1 MFKLLKNLTKK
12 DYALILVSTLLI
24 VGQVWLDLKLPDYM
38 ANITTIIQSGTD
50 SLSGILKN
58 GGYMLLCAGGSLV
71 SAVIVGYI
79 TSYISASFSASTRAK
94 VYQKVEDFGME
105 EIKGFSTSSLITR
118 TTNDITNIQMLLS
131 MGLQLIIK
139 APITAVWAI
148 FKILNKG
155 WQWSVITGIAVFV
168 LLFMVVILM
177 VLVIPKFKVV
187 QKLIDKI
194 NNTTREQLTGIRV
207 VRAFNAEEYQEN
219 KFADANA
226 ALTKTQLF
234 NQRMMSIMSPVMYL
248 IMNLLTLGIY
258 FIGASLINEA
268 GMLDKIGI
276 FSNMVVFSS
285 YAMQVIMA
293 FLMLSMIFIMY
304 PRASVSAMRINEV
317 LNTTSSIKEGNKKIK
332 TDTVGKVEFKN
343 VSFKYPDGEEYVL
356 KNISFVA
363 NKGDTVAF
371 IGSTGS
377 GKSTLVNLLLRF
389 YDVTE
394 GQILIDDVDIKDYK
408 LHDLYNKFGY
418 VPQKA
423 VMFRGSVAENVGYGE
438 NKEKEITKEKII
450 EAVRVAQAEEFV
462 TKLEGGYDYKIA
474 RGGTNLSGGQKQR
487 ISIARAIARDPE
499 IFIFDDCFSAL
510 DYKTDY
516 LLRHELHKYTKDATS
531 LIVAQRIGTIK
542 NADLILVLDSGDCI
556 GKGTHKELL
565 KTCQVYQEI
574 AYSQA
579 TKEEL
584 ENE

>member
-1 MFKLLKNLTKK
+1 MFKLLKNLNKK
-12 DYALILVSTLLI
+12 DYALILISTLLI
-24 VGQVWLDLKLPDYM
+24 VFQVWLDLKLPDYM
-38 ANITTIIQSGTD
+38 ANITTIIEIGTD

-58 GGYMLLCAGGSLV
+58 GGYMLLCAGGSLA

-79 TSYISASFSASTRAK
+79 ASMISAKFSSNIRK
-94 VYQKVEDFGME
+94 KLYNQVENFGME
-105 EIKGFSTSSLITR
+105 EIKKFSTSSLITR
-118 TTNDITNIQMLLS
+118 TTNDITNVQMLLS
-131 MGLQLIIK
+131 MGLQLLIK
-139 APITAVWAI
+139 APITAIWAI
-148 FKILNKG
+148 LKILDKG
-155 WQWSVITGIAVFV
+155 WEWSLMTGIAVLI
-168 LLFMVVILM
+168 LLFMVVLLM
-177 VLVIPKFKVV
+177 ILVIPKFKRV
-187 QKLIDKI
+187 QKLIDKL

-207 VRAFNAEEYQEN
+207 VRAFNAEEYQEEKFDEGN
-219 KFADANA
+219 KE
-226 ALTKTQLF
+226 LTKIQMF
-234 NQRMMSIMSPVMYL
+234 NQRMMSIMSPIMYL

-258 FIGASLINEA
+258 FVGATLINEA

-304 PRASVSAMRINEV
+304 PRASVSPSRINEV
-317 LNTTSSIKEGNKKIK
+317 LDTTSSIKNGTFDGK
-332 TDTVGKVEFKN
+332 TATVGKVEFRN

-394 GQILIDDVDIKDYK
+394 GEILIDDVDIKEYK
-408 LHDLYNKFGY
+408 LEELYNKFGY

-423 VMFRGSVAENVGYGE
+423 IMFWGTISENVSYGE
-438 NKEKEITKEKII
+438 NGNGKPNKKKVEES
-450 EAVRVAQAEEFV
+450 VRVAQAEEFV
-462 TKLEGGYDYKIA
+462 SKLEGKYDYKIA

-487 ISIARAIARDPE
+487 IAIARAIARDPE

-516 LLRHELHKYTKDATS
+516 LLRHELNEYTKDATS

-542 NADLILVLDSGDCI
+542 NADLILVLDSGKCI
-556 GKGTHKELL
+556 GEGTHKELL
-565 KTCQVYQEI
+565 KTCEVYREI

-579 TKEEL
+579 SKEEL
-584 ENE
+584 DNE

>member
-12 DYALILVSTLLI
+12 DYGFIVISTLLI
-24 VGQVWLDLKLPDYM
+24 IFQVWLDLKLPDYM
-38 ANITTIIQSGTD
+38 ANITTIIESGTD

-71 SAVIVGYI
+71 AAIIVGYI
-79 TSYISASFSASTRAK
+79 TSMISAKFSSNVRK
-94 VYQKVEDFGME
+94 KLYNQVENFGME
-105 EIKGFSTSSLITR
+105 EIKKFSTSSLITR
-118 TTNDITNIQMLLS
+118 TTNDITNVQMLLS
-131 MGLQLIIK
+131 MGLQLLIK

-155 WQWSVITGIAVFV
+155 WEWSLLTGIAVFI
-168 LLFMVVILM
+168 LLFMIVLLM
-177 VLVIPKFKVV
+177 ILVIPKFKVV

-207 VRAFNAEEYQEN
+207 VRAFNAEKYQEE
-219 KFADANA
+219 KFAEGNNE
-226 ALTKTQLF
+226 LTKIQMF
-234 NQRMMSIMSPVMYL
+234 NQRMMSIMSPIMYL

-258 FIGASLINEA
+258 FIGANLINEA
-268 GMLDKIGI
+268 GMLDKIEI

-304 PRASVSAMRINEV
+304 PRASVSASRINEV
-317 LNTTSSIKEGNKKIK
+317 LDTTSSIKDGTFTGK
-332 TDTVGKVEFKN
+332 TKTVGKVEFKN

-394 GQILIDDVDIKDYK
+394 GQILIDDVDIKEYK
-408 LHDLYNKFGY
+408 LEELYNKFGY

-423 VMFRGSVAENVGYGE
+423 IMFRGSITENVSYG
-438 NKEKEITKEKII
+438 NNGKEKTSKNKIE
-450 EAVRVAQAEEFV
+450 EAVKVAQAEEFV
-462 TKLEGGYDYKIA
+462 TKLKDKYNYQIA

-516 LLRHELHKYTKDATS
+516 LLRHELREYTQDATS

-542 NADLILVLDSGDCI
+542 NADLILVLDSGECI

-579 TKEEL
+579 SKEEL
-584 ENE
+584 DNE

>member
-38 ANITTIIQSGTD
+38 AEITTIIQSGTD

>member
-12 DYALILVSTLLI
+12 DYGFIVISTLLI
-24 VGQVWLDLKLPDYM
+24 IFQVWLDLKLPDYM
-38 ANITTIIQSGTD
+38 ANITTIIESGTD

-71 SAVIVGYI
+71 AAIIVGYI
-79 TSYISASFSASTRAK
+79 TSMISAKFSSNVRK
-94 VYQKVEDFGME
+94 KLYNQVENFGME
-105 EIKGFSTSSLITR
+105 EIKKFSTSSLITR
-118 TTNDITNIQMLLS
+118 TTNDITNVQMLLS
-131 MGLQLIIK
+131 MGLQLLIK

-155 WQWSVITGIAVFV
+155 WEWSLLTGIAVFI
-168 LLFMVVILM
+168 LLFMIVLLM
-177 VLVIPKFKVV
+177 ILVIPKFKVV

-207 VRAFNAEEYQEN
+207 VRAFNAEKYQEE
-219 KFADANA
+219 KFAEGNNE
-226 ALTKTQLF
+226 LTKIQMF
-234 NQRMMSIMSPVMYL
+234 NQRTMSIMSPIMYL

-258 FIGASLINEA
+258 FIGANLINEA
-268 GMLDKIGI
+268 GMLDKIEI

-304 PRASVSAMRINEV
+304 PRASVSVSRINEV
-317 LNTTSSIKEGNKKIK
+317 LDTTFSIKDGTFTGK
-332 TDTVGKVEFKN
+332 TKTVGKVEFKN

-394 GQILIDDVDIKDYK
+394 GQILIDDVDIKEYK
-408 LHDLYNKFGY
+408 LEELYNKFGY

-423 VMFRGSVAENVGYGE
+423 IMFRGSITENVSYG
-438 NKEKEITKEKII
+438 NNGKEKTSKNKIE
-450 EAVRVAQAEEFV
+450 EAVKVAQAEEFV
-462 TKLEGGYDYKIA
+462 TKLKDKYNYQIA

-516 LLRHELHKYTKDATS
+516 LLRHELREYTQDATS

-542 NADLILVLDSGDCI
+542 NADLILVLDSGECI

-579 TKEEL
+579 SKEEL
-584 ENE
+584 DNE

>member
-12 DYALILVSTLLI
+12 DYALILISTILI
-24 VGQVWLDLKLPDYM
+24 VFQVWLDLKLPDYM
-38 ANITTIIQSGTD
+38 ANITSLIQSEEGA
-50 SLSGILKN
+50 LGGILKN
-58 GGYMLLCAGGSLV
+58 GGYMLLCAGGSLI

-79 TSYISASFSASTRAK
+79 TSMISAKFSSNIRK
-94 VYQKVEDFGME
+94 KLYDNVENFGME
-105 EIKGFSTSSLITR
+105 EIKKFSTSSLITR
-118 TTNDITNIQMLLS
+118 TTNDITNVQMLLS
-131 MGLQLIIK
+131 MGLQLLIK
-139 APITAVWAI
+139 APITAIWAI

-155 WQWSVITGIAVFV
+155 WQWSLITGIAVFV
-168 LLFMVVILM
+168 LLFMVVLM
-177 VLVIPKFKVV
+177 MILVIPKFKKV

-207 VRAFNAEEYQEN
+207 IRAFNAEGYQEKKFDKEN
-219 KFADANA
+219 KE
-226 ALTKTQLF
+226 LTKIQMF

-268 GMLDKIGI
+268 GMLDKIDI

-304 PRASVSAMRINEV
+304 PRASVSATRINEV
-317 LNTTSSIKEGNKKIK
+317 LDTASSIKDGKFNGK
-332 TDTVGKVEFKN
+332 TSTIGKVEFQN

-394 GQILIDDVDIKDYK
+394 GKILIDDKDIKEYK
-408 LHDLYNKFGY
+408 LEDLYDKFGY

-423 VMFRGSVAENVGYGE
+423 VMFRGSITENVSYG
-438 NKEKEITKEKII
+438 TKEEKKANQEKVK
-450 EAVRVAQAEEFV
+450 EAIQLAQAQEFV
-462 TKLEGGYDYKIA
+462 ERLEGKYDYQIA

-487 ISIARAIARDPE
+487 VSIARAIARDPE

-516 LLRHELHKYTKDATS
+516 LLRHELNEYTKEATS

-542 NADLILVLDSGDCI
+542 NADLILVLEDGDCI

-565 KTCQVYQEI
+565 KNCKVYQEI

-579 TKEEL
+579 SKEEL

>member
-12 DYALILVSTLLI
+12 DYGFIVISTLLI
-24 VGQVWLDLKLPDYM
+24 IFQVWLDLKLPDYM
-38 ANITTIIQSGTD
+38 ANITTIIESGTD

-71 SAVIVGYI
+71 AAIIVGYI
-79 TSYISASFSASTRAK
+79 TSMISAKFSSNVRK
-94 VYQKVEDFGME
+94 KLYNQVENFGME
-105 EIKGFSTSSLITR
+105 EIKKFSTSSLITR
-118 TTNDITNIQMLLS
+118 TTNDITNVQMLLS
-131 MGLQLIIK
+131 MGLQLLIK

-155 WQWSVITGIAVFV
+155 WEWSLLTGIAVFI
-168 LLFMVVILM
+168 LLFMIVLLM
-177 VLVIPKFKVV
+177 ILVIPKFKVV

-207 VRAFNAEEYQEN
+207 VRAFNAEKYQEE
-219 KFADANA
+219 KFAEGNNE
-226 ALTKTQLF
+226 LTKIQMF
-234 NQRMMSIMSPVMYL
+234 NQRMMSIMSPIMYL

-258 FIGASLINEA
+258 FIGANLINEA
-268 GMLDKIGI
+268 GMLDKIEI

-304 PRASVSAMRINEV
+304 PRASVSVSRINEV
-317 LNTTSSIKEGNKKIK
+317 LDTTFSIKDGTFTGK
-332 TDTVGKVEFKN
+332 TKTVGKVEFKN

-394 GQILIDDVDIKDYK
+394 GQILIDDVDIKEYK
-408 LHDLYNKFGY
+408 LEELYNKFGY

-423 VMFRGSVAENVGYGE
+423 IMFRGSITENVSYG
-438 NKEKEITKEKII
+438 NNGKEKTSKNKIE
-450 EAVRVAQAEEFV
+450 EAVKVAQAEEFV
-462 TKLEGGYDYKIA
+462 TKLKDKYNYQIA

-516 LLRHELHKYTKDATS
+516 LLRHELREYTQDATS

-542 NADLILVLDSGDCI
+542 NADLILVLDSGECI

-579 TKEEL
+579 SKEEL
-584 ENE
+584 DNE

>member
-1 MFKLLKNLTKK
+1 M
-12 DYALILVSTLLI
+12 
-24 VGQVWLDLKLPDYM
+24 
-38 ANITTIIQSGTD
+38 
-50 SLSGILKN
+50 
-58 GGYMLLCAGGSLV
+58 
-71 SAVIVGYI
+71 
-79 TSYISASFSASTRAK
+79 ISAKFSSNVRK
-94 VYQKVEDFGME
+94 KLYNQVENFGME
-105 EIKGFSTSSLITR
+105 EIKKFSTSSLITR
-118 TTNDITNIQMLLS
+118 TTNDITNVQMLLS
-131 MGLQLIIK
+131 MGLQLLIK

-155 WQWSVITGIAVFV
+155 WEWSLLTGIAVFI
-168 LLFMVVILM
+168 LLFMVVLLM
-177 VLVIPKFKVV
+177 ILVIPKFKVV

-207 VRAFNAEEYQEN
+207 VRAFNAEKYQEE
-219 KFADANA
+219 KFAEGNNE
-226 ALTKTQLF
+226 LTKIQMF
-234 NQRMMSIMSPVMYL
+234 NQRMMSIMSPIMYL

-258 FIGASLINEA
+258 FIGANLINEA
-268 GMLDKIGI
+268 GMLDKIEI

-304 PRASVSAMRINEV
+304 PRASVSASRINEV
-317 LNTTSSIKEGNKKIK
+317 LDTTSSIKDGTFTGK
-332 TDTVGKVEFKN
+332 TKTVGKVEFKN

-394 GQILIDDVDIKDYK
+394 GQILIDDVDIKEYK
-408 LHDLYNKFGY
+408 LEELYNKFGY

-423 VMFRGSVAENVGYGE
+423 IMFRGSITENVSYG
-438 NKEKEITKEKII
+438 NNGKEKTSKNKIE
-450 EAVRVAQAEEFV
+450 EAVKVAQAEEFV
-462 TKLEGGYDYKIA
+462 TKLKDKYNYQIA

-516 LLRHELHKYTKDATS
+516 LLRHELRDYTQDATS

-542 NADLILVLDSGDCI
+542 NADLILVLDSGECI

-579 TKEEL
+579 SKEEL
-584 ENE
+584 DNE

>member
-12 DYALILVSTLLI
+12 DYGFIVISTLLI
-24 VGQVWLDLKLPDYM
+24 IFQVWLDLKLPDYM
-38 ANITTIIQSGTD
+38 ANITTIIESGTD

-71 SAVIVGYI
+71 AAIIVGYI
-79 TSYISASFSASTRAK
+79 TSMISAKFSSNVRK
-94 VYQKVEDFGME
+94 KLYNQVENFGME
-105 EIKGFSTSSLITR
+105 EIKKFSTSSLIIR
-118 TTNDITNIQMLLS
+118 TTNDITNVQMLLS
-131 MGLQLIIK
+131 MGLQLLIK

-155 WQWSVITGIAVFV
+155 WEWSLLTGIAVFI
-168 LLFMVVILM
+168 LLFMIVLLM
-177 VLVIPKFKVV
+177 ILVIPKFKVV

-207 VRAFNAEEYQEN
+207 VRAFNAEKYQEE
-219 KFADANA
+219 KFAEGNNE
-226 ALTKTQLF
+226 LTKIQMF
-234 NQRMMSIMSPVMYL
+234 NQRMMSIMSPIMYL

-258 FIGASLINEA
+258 FIGANLINEA
-268 GMLDKIGI
+268 GMLDKIEI

-304 PRASVSAMRINEV
+304 PRASVSASRINEV
-317 LNTTSSIKEGNKKIK
+317 LDTTFSIKDGTFTGK
-332 TDTVGKVEFKN
+332 TKTVGKVEFKN

-394 GQILIDDVDIKDYK
+394 GQILIDDVDIKEYK
-408 LHDLYNKFGY
+408 LEELYNKFGY

-423 VMFRGSVAENVGYGE
+423 IMFRGSITENVSYG
-438 NKEKEITKEKII
+438 NNGKEKTSKNKIE
-450 EAVRVAQAEEFV
+450 EAVKVAQAEEFV
-462 TKLEGGYDYKIA
+462 TKLKDKYNYQIA

-516 LLRHELHKYTKDATS
+516 LLRHELREYTQDATS

-542 NADLILVLDSGDCI
+542 NADLILVLDSGECI

-579 TKEEL
+579 SKEEL
-584 ENE
+584 DNE

>member
-1 MFKLLKNLTKK
+1 
-12 DYALILVSTLLI
+12 
-24 VGQVWLDLKLPDYM
+24 M
-38 ANITTIIQSGTD
+38 ANITSLIQNEETALG
-50 SLSGILKN
+50 GILKN
-58 GGYMLLCAGGSLV
+58 GGYMLLCAGGSLI

-79 TSYISASFSASTRAK
+79 TSMISAKFSSNVRK
-94 VYQKVEDFGME
+94 KLYNQVENFGME
-105 EIKGFSTSSLITR
+105 EIKNFSTSSLITR
-118 TTNDITNIQMLLS
+118 TTNDITNVQMLLS
-131 MGLQLIIK
+131 MGLQLLIK

-155 WQWSVITGIAVFV
+155 WQWSLITGIAVLV
-168 LLFMVVILM
+168 LLFMVVLLM
-177 VLVIPKFKVV
+177 ILVIPKFKRV

-194 NNTTREQLTGIRV
+194 NNRTREQLTGIRV
-207 VRAFNAEEYQEN
+207 VRAFNAEKYQED
-219 KFADANA
+219 KFAEENNE
-226 ALTKTQLF
+226 LTKIQMF
-234 NQRMMSIMSPVMYL
+234 NQRMMSLMSPIMYL

-268 GMLDKIGI
+268 GLLDKIDI

-304 PRASVSAMRINEV
+304 PRASVSATRINEV
-317 LNTTSSIKEGNKKIK
+317 LDTVPTIKEGNFAQK
-332 TDTVGKVEFKN
+332 TKTVGKVEFKN

-394 GQILIDDVDIKDYK
+394 GEILIDDINIKEYQ
-408 LHDLYNKFGY
+408 LEELYNKFGY

-423 VMFRGSVAENVGYGE
+423 IMFRGSIVENVNYGVNGRTKAS
-438 NKEKEITKEKII
+438 NKKVE
-450 EAVRVAQAEEFV
+450 EAIKVAQAEEFV
-462 TKLEGGYDYKIA
+462 NKLEGKYEYQIA

-487 ISIARAIARDPE
+487 VSIARAIARDPE

-542 NADLILVLDSGDCI
+542 NANTILVLDSGECI
-556 GKGTHKELL
+556 GKGTHKEL
-565 KTCQVYQEI
+565 KTCKIYQEI

-579 TKEEL
+579 SKEEL
-584 ENE
+584 DNE

>member
-12 DYALILVSTLLI
+12 DYALIVVSTLLI
-24 VGQVWLDLKLPDYM
+24 IFQVWLDLKLPDYM
-38 ANITTIIQSGTD
+38 ANITTIIESGTD

-71 SAVIVGYI
+71 AAIIVGYI
-79 TSYISASFSASTRAK
+79 TSMISAKFSSNIRK
-94 VYQKVEDFGME
+94 RLYNQVENFGME
-105 EIKGFSTSSLITR
+105 EIKNFSTSSLITR
-118 TTNDITNIQMLLS
+118 TTNDITNVQMLLS
-131 MGLQLIIK
+131 MGLQLLIK

-155 WQWSVITGIAVFV
+155 WQWSLITGIAVFI
-168 LLFMVVILM
+168 LLFMVVLLM
-177 VLVIPKFKVV
+177 ILVIPKFKKV
-187 QKLIDKI
+187 QKLIDKL

-207 VRAFNAEEYQEN
+207 VRAFNAEKYQEE
-219 KFADANA
+219 KFAEGNNE
-226 ALTKTQLF
+226 LTKIQMF
-234 NQRMMSIMSPVMYL
+234 NQRMMSIISPIMYL

-258 FIGASLINEA
+258 FIGATLINEA
-268 GMLDKIGI
+268 GMLDKIEI

-304 PRASVSAMRINEV
+304 PRASVSAARINEV
-317 LNTTSSIKEGNKKIK
+317 LDTTPSIKDGTHDSK
-332 TDTVGKVEFKN
+332 TKTVGKVEFKN

-394 GQILIDDVDIKDYK
+394 GQILIDDIDIKDYK
-408 LHDLYNKFGY
+408 LEELYNKFGY

-423 VMFRGSVAENVGYGE
+423 IMFRGTITENVSYG
-438 NKEKEITKEKII
+438 NNGKEKISEKQVE
-450 EAVRVAQAEEFV
+450 EAVKVAQAEEFV
-462 TKLEGGYDYKIA
+462 TKLKGKYNYEIA

-516 LLRHELHKYTKDATS
+516 LLRHELNEYTKDATS

-565 KTCQVYQEI
+565 KTCKVYQEI

-579 TKEEL
+579 SKEEL
-584 ENE
+584 DNE

>member
-1 MFKLLKNLTKK
+1 
-12 DYALILVSTLLI
+12 
-24 VGQVWLDLKLPDYM
+24 M
-38 ANITTIIQSGTD
+38 ANITTIIESGTD

-58 GGYMLLCAGGSLV
+58 GGYMLLCAGGSLA

-79 TSYISASFSASTRAK
+79 ASMISAKFSSNIRK
-94 VYQKVEDFGME
+94 KLYNQVENFGME
-105 EIKGFSTSSLITR
+105 EIKKFSTSSLITR
-118 TTNDITNIQMLLS
+118 TTNDITNVQMLLS
-131 MGLQLIIK
+131 MGLQLLIK
-139 APITAVWAI
+139 APITAIWAI
-148 FKILNKG
+148 LKILDKG
-155 WQWSVITGIAVFV
+155 WEWSLMTGIAVLI
-168 LLFMVVILM
+168 LLFMVVLLM
-177 VLVIPKFKVV
+177 ILVIPKFKRV
-187 QKLIDKI
+187 QKLIDKL

-207 VRAFNAEEYQEN
+207 VRAFNAEEYQEEKFDEGN
-219 KFADANA
+219 KE
-226 ALTKTQLF
+226 LTKIQMF
-234 NQRMMSIMSPVMYL
+234 NQRMMSIMSPIMYL

-258 FIGASLINEA
+258 FVGATLINEA

-304 PRASVSAMRINEV
+304 PRASVSASRINEV
-317 LNTTSSIKEGNKKIK
+317 LDTTSSIKNGTFDGK
-332 TDTVGKVEFKN
+332 TATVGKVEFRN

-394 GQILIDDVDIKDYK
+394 GQILIDDVDIKEYK
-408 LHDLYNKFGY
+408 LEELYNKFGY

-423 VMFRGSVAENVGYGE
+423 IMFRGTISENVSYGE
-438 NKEKEITKEKII
+438 NGKGKTNKKKVEES
-450 EAVRVAQAEEFV
+450 VRVAQAEEFV
-462 TKLEGGYDYKIA
+462 SKLEGKYDYKIA

-487 ISIARAIARDPE
+487 IAIARAIARDPE

-516 LLRHELHKYTKDATS
+516 LLRHELNEYTKDATS

-542 NADLILVLDSGDCI
+542 NADLILVLDSGKCI
-556 GKGTHKELL
+556 GEGTHKELL
-565 KTCQVYQEI
+565 KTCEVYREI

-579 TKEEL
+579 SKEEL
-584 ENE
+584 DNE

>member
-38 ANITTIIQSGTD
+38 AEITTIIQSGTD

-155 WQWSVITGIAVFV
+155 WQWSVITGVAVFV

-219 KFADANA
+219 KFADANM

-304 PRASVSAMRINEV
+304 PRASVSVMRINEV